1 MARYAFTFKKDDV
14 FVEFVTSDKDVV
26 ERQFQIWVSDADDF
40 VNGRLKKNYN
50 IASPFKSES
59 FGNPN
64 PTLSVEEEVKP
75 EPIVVESQ
83 PEPQLEPQITAEP
96 TVEPEIKIE
105 EVVTQEPIQEAQ
117 QAVVQ
122 EESLPQFEPK
132 IEQVEETPSFTAPVS
147 PEPVQSEA
155 EVTDFVQFEINK
167 EEALE
172 EPASQPQAPA
182 GEPEVFDQ
190 ASSLL
195 KTINTIQNPP
205 QEEKPTADFEAVLD
219 KTIENPTF
227 EPAKVKDPVFLN
239 LVQSKKTEDK
249 FNFLIITA
257 YYLSEFEKME
267 RFSLKQINAK
277 LMQNIS
283 VIIEHPILQDA
294 INKNLLEVIPDLTGV
309 AEVAEYRLTRFGEEF
324 FANII

>member
-1 MARYAFTFKKDDV
+1 MSRYAFTFKKDDV

-50 IASPFKSES
+50 IASQFKSEN

-64 PTLSVEEEVKP
+64 PTPSIEEEVKS
-75 EPIVVESQ
+75 ESIAVESQ
-83 PEPQLEPQITAEP
+83 SEPQIVAEP
-96 TVEPEIKIE
+96 FVEPEIKVE
-105 EVVTQEPIQEAQ
+105 EVIAQEPIQEPQHTA
-117 QAVVQ
+117 VQ
-122 EESLPQFEPK
+122 EENIPQVEPN
-132 IEQVEETPSFTAPVS
+132 IEQAKETPSFTSPVT
-147 PEPVQSEA
+147 PEPVQTEA

-167 EEALE
+167 EEALQE
-172 EPASQPQAPA
+172 SAIQQQEPAEES
-182 GEPEVFDQ
+182 EVFDQ

-205 QEEKPTADFEAVLD
+205 PEEKPTADFEAVLD

-227 EPAKVKDPVFLN
+227 EPTRAKDPVFLN
-239 LVQSKKTEDK
+239 LLQSKKTEDK

-277 LMQNIS
+277 LMQNVS

>member
-50 IASPFKSES
+50 IASQFKSEN
-59 FGNPN
+59 FGNPS
-64 PTLSVEEEVKP
+64 PTPSVEEEVKP
-75 EPIVVESQ
+75 EPVAVEPQ
-83 PEPQLEPQITAEP
+83 PEPQPEIQTEQVI
-96 TVEPEIKIE
+96 EPEIKIE
-105 EVVTQEPIQEAQ
+105 EVVTPEPIQEPQ

-122 EESLPQFEPK
+122 EENIPQIEPQFE
-132 IEQVEETPSFTAPVS
+132 QVQETPSFTSPAA
-147 PEPVQSEA
+147 PEPAQTEA

-167 EEALE
+167 EEA
-172 EPASQPQAPA
+172 AAQQQAPTE
-182 GEPEVFDQ
+182 EPEVFDQ

-239 LVQSKKTEDK
+239 LLQSKKTEDK

-277 LMQNIS
+277 LMQNVS

>member
-50 IASPFKSES
+50 IASQFKSES
-59 FGNPN
+59 FGS
-64 PTLSVEEEVKP
+64 PTPAPSIVEEVKS
-75 EPIVVESQ
+75 EPITVEPQPELQ
-83 PEPQLEPQITAEP
+83 PEPQFVAE
-96 TVEPEIKIE
+96 TVVEPEVKTE
-105 EVVTQEPIQEAQ
+105 EVVAQEPQPTVAP
-117 QAVVQ
+117 
-122 EESLPQFEPK
+122 EESMPQIEPK
-132 IEQVEETPSFTAPVS
+132 IEQVEETPSFTSPVI
-147 PEPVQSEA
+147 PESVQTEE

-167 EEALE
+167 EGAVQD
-172 EPASQPQAPA
+172 PAVQQQELTE
-182 GEPEVFDQ
+182 EPEVFDQ

-205 QEEKPTADFEAVLD
+205 QEEKPTTDFEAVLD

-227 EPAKVKDPVFLN
+227 EPTKVKDPVFLN
-239 LVQSKKTEDK
+239 LLQSKKTEDK

-277 LMQNIS
+277 LMQNVS

-309 AEVAEYRLTRFGEEF
+309 AEVAEYRLTRVGEEF